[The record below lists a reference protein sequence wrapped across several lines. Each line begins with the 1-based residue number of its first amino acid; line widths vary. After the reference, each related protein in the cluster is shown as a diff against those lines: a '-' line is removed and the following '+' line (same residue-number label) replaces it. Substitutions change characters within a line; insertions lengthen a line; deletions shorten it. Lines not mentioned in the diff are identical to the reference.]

1 MTRFAFRASAME
13 PSAAD
18 TNNTSDEMP
27 TMDVTSPSSATS
39 NVIDTT
45 TTNNMNVHNIA
56 VVDTTNNNNNTS
68 DETSSKDDEPYT
80 EDNSVE
86 DEEEYLEDDDADS
99 SKGKGKKKRK
109 SHVETKHRKTFMSID
124 VIAMRSCLHLNQ
136 KEAAKKLNVS
146 LSTLKRRFYE
156 MRHELGC
163 DKWPYP
169 PHKPTSG
176 TGKRKHAADSSDE
189 DANMPSDEETNSDGE
204 QEMITSYRAKTRRQS
219 VSSALNK
226 RRDSIQADYV
236 SQPPLDDVTQ
246 DTNHSFHYDY
256 KSANSY
262 ERNSKKL
269 KATHTGFL
277 SSSLPEP
284 YGKQPSTSSTQHAP
298 HQENPEFVFY
308 KDSYEEQNSSDGDQ
322 SSSAPEM
329 VSDDEYLQVAQ
340 RAAKATSASMVTKKK
355 VTCDLNEITKK
366 TQSLDNP
373 REKEIYSGA
382 ILLMAFKQQQILS
395 NTL

>member
-1 MTRFAFRASAME
+1 MTRFAFRASATTE
-13 PSAAD
+13 PTSTD
-18 TNNTSDEMP
+18 SVTNTSDEMP
-27 TMDVTSPSSATS
+27 TMDVTCPSSATS
-39 NVIDTT
+39 NVVDSANNNNTIEIN
-45 TTNNMNVHNIA
+45 NNM
-56 VVDTTNNNNNTS
+56 VVDINNTS

-86 DEEEYLEDDDADS
+86 DEEEYLEDDDGES
-99 SKGKGKKKRK
+99 TKGKGKKKRK

-124 VIAMRSCLHLNQ
+124 VVAMKSCLHLNQ

-169 PHKPTSG
+169 PHKPTGGS
-176 TGKRKHAADSSDE
+176 GKRKHTTESSDE
-189 DANMPSDEETNSDGE
+189 DANMPSDEETNSDAE
-204 QEMITSYRAKTRRQS
+204 QEVSSYRAKTRRQS
-219 VSSALNK
+219 VSTSLNK
-226 RRDSIQADYV
+226 RRDSIQGDYV
-236 SQPPLDDVTQ
+236 SQAPLDDVTQ
-246 DTNHSFHYDY
+246 DTNQSYQYDF

-262 ERNSKKL
+262 ERHSKKL

-284 YGKQPSTSSTQHAP
+284 YSKQPSTSSTQHVP
-298 HQENPEFVFY
+298 QQENSEFIFY
-308 KDSYEEQNSSDGDQ
+308 KDSYEEENSSDGDQ

-329 VSDDEYLQVAQ
+329 VSDDEYVQVAQ
-340 RAAKATSASMVTKKK
+340 RAAKATAGNVTKKK

-366 TQSLDNP
+366 TQSLENP